1 MSSAE
6 VVIVGGGPAGAS
18 TAIALARAGRDV
30 LVLERSRFPRDK
42 PCGDCAN
49 PGSLEELRRLGV
61 AERLE
66 PLLRPHELRGWYVE
80 APDGSAFR
88 AEFGRGRSGDA
99 APQLGWAVRRRDLDR
114 ALLNEAERAG
124 ARVRFGFRVFDVTRR
139 GKRVCGVVGRSG
151 AYGEETIR
159 ASWVVGADGLRS
171 VVRRR
176 LSVKA
181 PQPRVKKIALVGH
194 LAGDWSGSAGFGELR
209 VRDGRCCGFAP
220 LASGAGANITL
231 VVPQA
236 EAKQIGG
243 DARGFLQS
251 ALNGFPE
258 VAARLRLA
266 ALDPR
271 VMVTGP
277 FDVSVRR
284 PSFAGALLV
293 GDAAGYFDP
302 FTGQGINQ
310 ALRGA
315 RWAAVAIE
323 AALREPRR
331 ERRALRWYALQVRR
345 HNAATHGLQRVIDA
359 VISRPALMSAFI
371 RVLSRGESQA
381 ARRLLR
387 VTGDLADPVTLLD
400 PRVWLRPPL
409 RATG

>member
-6 VVIVGGGPAGAS
+6 VVIVGGGPAGAA

-66 PLLRPHELRGWYVE
+66 TLLRPHELRGWYVE

-88 AEFGRGRSGDA
+88 AEFGRSRSGDA

-114 ALLNEAERAG
+114 ALLDEARRAG

-209 VRDGRCCGFAP
+209 VRDEEPGLPPAP
-220 LASGAGANITL
+220 EYLGGLNSDITFLNPGDETWAN
-231 VVPQA
+231 
-236 EAKQIGG
+236 
-243 DARGFLQS
+243 
-251 ALNGFPE
+251 
-258 VAARLRLA
+258 
-266 ALDPR
+266 
-271 VMVTGP
+271 
-277 FDVSVRR
+277 
-284 PSFAGALLV
+284 
-293 GDAAGYFDP
+293 
-302 FTGQGINQ
+302 
-310 ALRGA
+310 
-315 RWAAVAIE
+315 
-323 AALREPRR
+323 
-331 ERRALRWYALQVRR
+331 
-345 HNAATHGLQRVIDA
+345 VIDDIDTA
-359 VISRPALMSAFI
+359 RFFQI
-371 RVLSRGESQA
+371 RVTFLGN
-381 ARRLLR
+381 
-387 VTGDLADPVTLLD
+387 TTTLLNAE
-400 PRVWLRPPL
+400 LS
-409 RATG
+409 AIGIAYETQ